1 MANENQ
7 FLLHS
12 FIMGVFIT
20 YVYDLLRI
28 FRRVAPHGT
37 FLISVE
43 DLAFWIYSGT
53 KVFLLMYYESDG
65 TLRWFAVI
73 GALTGMFLY
82 RKLISPLFVKFVA
95 ALLNRLLECF
105 WKILRWLFKPFGF
118 VCGKA
123 GRGLHRTGGRMR
135 RLAGRMKRRIKNKL
149 TISLKVLKINLKA

>member
-28 FRRVAPHGT
+28 FRRVVPHGT

-43 DLAFWIYSGT
+43 DLVFWIYSGT

-82 RKLISPLFVKFVA
+82 RKLISPLLVKYVS
-95 ALLNRLLECF
+95 ALLNRLLEGC
-105 WKILRWLFKPFGF
+105 WKVLRLLFRPFGF

-123 GRGLHRTGGRMR
+123 GRGLHRTGGRMH
-135 RLAGRMKRRIKNKL
+135 RLAGRLKRRIKNKL